1 MILHAINQ
9 AALVKSTDNSGYSCN
24 MRAKENM
31 NSAVK
36 KKNRLKR
43 LLFRTLPVVAL
54 LAALLAALLLVSGT
68 QRESAGIDGT
78 YIDNSFIWVLTVTV
92 LALAILIWNIAYR
105 LLALIRKVRNG
116 VPGALLSAR
125 WVRNFIALSLPP
137 ALIVFF
143 FSGWFLTSTIDS
155 WFDVQVETAL
165 ADSLQLGQEFL
176 DTRTLEVRNQLIDT
190 AGDLSDLPEDGETL
204 RQALL
209 SRVRSAGPIELTVM
223 ETGGTLVATA
233 NINAR
238 TGLPERPGDF
248 AILQTIQQGEYAA
261 AEPTADGS
269 LQIRVIQLMP
279 ATYPG
284 TSPRILQAIY
294 PLPPDITSLT
304 RSIEQEYHRYQNVS
318 YLRQSLKQSFLLVL
332 SLVLLLTILLAILAA
347 LNAARRMVAPL
358 SSLSSATREVAA
370 GDFGKEIAAGQ
381 RDEIGFLVD
390 SFNRMTQALKA
401 ASRAA
406 EESRA
411 ELQAQGEY
419 LETVLGN
426 LSSGVLTLDDQGRM
440 ITTNTACNQI
450 LGLAD
455 GFSASLSNAAPGGL
469 ELERLTAYSPFLAS
483 FIDAIRQQVGRG
495 RNEWQQEIRIER
507 PGTPLVLLMRGSR
520 LPMIRP
526 AGENPKDGHVVVFDD
541 VTILNQA
548 QRDAAWSEVARRLA
562 HEVKNPLTPIRL
574 AAERLRMKLAD
585 KLEPAD
591 SALLDKASATI
602 VSQVE
607 ALRRLVD
614 AFGDYAQEPQLNP
627 QPLRLDELIREV
639 VVLYQQGGSSLD
651 FELDLCPGPDGL
663 AADSDRLRQMLHNL
677 IRNSQEAGEDG
688 PVTVSIR
695 SERVGIGAA
704 QRLKLVLCDNGPGFP
719 QVVLEKPFEPY
730 VSNKARGSGL
740 GLAICRKI
748 ISEHNGSIAITNTP
762 GGGAQV
768 SISLPLSLE

>member
-1 MILHAINQ
+1 M
-9 AALVKSTDNSGYSCN
+9 K
-24 MRAKENM
+24 M
-31 NSAVK
+31 
-36 KKNRLKR
+36 KR

-54 LAALLAALLLVSGT
+54 LAALLVALLLVSGA
-68 QRESAGIDGT
+68 QKESTGLNGA
-78 YIDNSFIWVLTVTV
+78 YLDNSFIWVLIVTV
-92 LALAILIWNIAYR
+92 LALAILLWSIVSR
-105 LLALIRKVRNG
+105 LAALIHKVRTG

-143 FSGWFLTSTIDS
+143 FSAWFLTSTIDG
-155 WFDVQVETAL
+155 WFDVQVEAAL
-165 ADSLQLGQEFL
+165 SDSLQLGQEFL
-176 DTRTLEVRNQLIDT
+176 DTRTLEVRNQLRDT
-190 AGDLSDLPEDGETL
+190 AADISILSEDGEML

-209 SRVRSAGPIELTVM
+209 SRVRSAGPSELSIM

-233 NINAR
+233 NINTL

-248 AILQTIQQGEYAA
+248 AIMQASQGGEYAA
-261 AEPTADGS
+261 AEPTADGG

-284 TSPRILQAIY
+284 TSPRFLQGIY
-294 PLPPDITSLT
+294 PLPPGITSLT
-304 RSIEQEYHRYQNVS
+304 GSIEQEYHRYQNVS

-347 LNAARRMVAPL
+347 LNAARRMVSPL

-370 GDFGKEIAAGQ
+370 GDFGKEIATVQ
-381 RDEIGFLVD
+381 RDEIGFLVE
-390 SFNRMTQALKA
+390 SFNEMTQALKA
-401 ASRAA
+401 ASQAA

-426 LSSGVLTLDDQGRM
+426 LSAGVMTLDTNCRM
-440 ITTNTACNQI
+440 ITTNAACNQI
-450 LGLAD
+450 LGLSDAGTAGRTLD
-455 GFSASLSNAAPGGL
+455 HLASHA
-469 ELERLTAYSPFLAS
+469 PFLEM
-483 FIDAIRQQVGRG
+483 FIDAVKQQINRG
-495 RNEWQQEIRIER
+495 QNEWQQEIKIDR
-507 PGTPLVLLMRGSR
+507 PGAPLVLLMRGSR
-520 LPMIRP
+520 LPMITLP
-526 AGENPKDGHVVVFDD
+526 GEKPKEGHVVVFDD

-574 AAERLRMKLAD
+574 AAERLHMKLAD
-585 KLEPAD
+585 KLEPGD
-591 SALLDKASATI
+591 SAMLDKASSTI

-614 AFGDYAQEPQLNP
+614 AFGDYAQEPKLSLEP
-627 QPLRLDELIREV
+627 IRLDDLIREV
-639 VVLYQQGGSSLD
+639 VVLYQQGDSNLS
-651 FELDLCPGPDGL
+651 FELDLCSGPDGL
-663 AADSDRLRQMLHNL
+663 AADSGRLRQMLHNL

-688 PVTVSIR
+688 PRSISITSKCVEQNR
-695 SERVGIGAA
+695 GL
-704 QRLKLVLCDNGPGFP
+704 RLNLELLDDGPGFP
-719 QVVLEKPFEPY
+719 ESVLEQPFEPY

-748 ISEHNGSIAITNTP
+748 ISEHDGSITIENP
-762 GGGAQV
+762 PQDGAKV
-768 SISLPLSLE
+768 TISLPLALE

>member
-1 MILHAINQ
+1 
-9 AALVKSTDNSGYSCN
+9 
-24 MRAKENM
+24 MR
-31 NSAVK
+31 
-36 KKNRLKR
+36 R

-54 LAALLAALLLVSGT
+54 LAALLVALLLVSGA
-68 QRESAGIDGT
+68 QRESTA
-78 YIDNSFIWVLTVTV
+78 YLDNSFIWVLIVTV
-92 LALAILIWNIAYR
+92 LALAILLWSIASR
-105 LLALIRKVRNG
+105 LVALVRKVRSG

-143 FSGWFLTSTIDS
+143 FSAWFLTSTIDG
-155 WFDVQVETAL
+155 WFDVQVEAAL

-176 DTRTLEVRNQLIDT
+176 DTRTLEVRNQLRDT
-190 AGDLSDLPEDGETL
+190 AGDLSILSEDGELL

-209 SRVRSAGPIELTVM
+209 SRVRSAGPTELSVM

-233 NINAR
+233 NINTL

-248 AILQTIQQGEYAA
+248 AIMQASRGGEYAA
-261 AEPTADGS
+261 AEPTADGG
-269 LQIRVIQLMP
+269 LQIRVILLMP

-284 TSPRILQAIY
+284 TSPRFLQAIY
-294 PLPPDITSLT
+294 PLPPGITSLT
-304 RSIEQEYHRYQNVS
+304 GSIEQEYHRYQNVS

-358 SSLSSATREVAA
+358 SKLSSATREVAA
-370 GDFGKEIAAGQ
+370 GDFGKEIATFQ
-381 RDEIGFLVD
+381 RDEIGFLVE
-390 SFNRMTQALKA
+390 SFNEMTQALKA
-401 ASRAA
+401 ASQAA

-426 LSSGVLTLDDQGRM
+426 LSSGVLTLDTNCRM
-440 ITTNTACNQI
+440 ITTNAACNHI
-450 LGLAD
+450 LGLSDPATGGQPLD
-455 GFSASLSNAAPGGL
+455 HLASLA
-469 ELERLTAYSPFLAS
+469 PFLQK
-483 FIDAIRQQVGRG
+483 FIDAIRQQVNRG
-495 RNEWQQEIRIER
+495 KHEWQQEIKIDR

-520 LPMIRP
+520 LPMITLP
-526 AGENPKDGHVVVFDD
+526 GEHPKEGHVVVFDD

-574 AAERLRMKLAD
+574 AAERLSMKLAD
-585 KLEPAD
+585 KLEPDDRAM
-591 SALLDKASATI
+591 LNKASNTI

-614 AFGDYAQEPQLNP
+614 AFGDYAQEPVLSLEP
-627 QPLRLDELIREV
+627 IRLDDLIRDV
-639 VVLYQQGGSSLD
+639 VVLYQQGDSNLS

-663 AADSDRLRQMLHNL
+663 AADSGRLRQMLHNL
-677 IRNSQEAGEDG
+677 IRNSQEAGQDG
-688 PVTVSIR
+688 PISISIT
-695 SERVGIGAA
+695 SECINQNRGHWL
-704 QRLKLVLCDNGPGFP
+704 QLELLDDGPGFP
-719 QVVLEKPFEPY
+719 ESVLEHPFEPY

-748 ISEHNGSIAITNTP
+748 ISEHNGSIAIENP
-762 GGGAQV
+762 PCGGAKV
-768 SISLPLSLE
+768 FISLPLALE